1 MKIALGIE
9 YNGKQYCGWQRQE
22 KVRSVQEELEKAIEK
37 ELKEKELALFVLA
50 ITDILN
56 SNSEILVLGEK
67 SSVVEKAFDKKLEN
81 NRAFLEGVVSRKK
94 QLLPNIDKNI

>member
-1 MKIALGIE
+1 MK
-9 YNGKQYCGWQRQE
+9 
-22 KVRSVQEELEKAIEK
+22 KAIE
-37 ELKEKELALFVLA
+37 EKGLSLFVFA

-56 SNSEILVLGEK
+56 SNSEIIALGEK
-67 SSVVEKAFDKKLEN
+67 SNVIEPAFGKTLEN